1 MFCYLVIRDFVHR
14 LAIQESLIAYQ
25 SDYNV
30 LSKSSTYAIQACA
43 QLVAKHRDKS
53 FTPISELATEL
64 EIPYHFLK
72 KVMSELVQHGIIV
85 SQRSAKG
92 GVALAKDPHATT
104 LSEIITSLEG
114 SSLFTECLLGL
125 PGCGEKKPC
134 AMHSAW
140 AVERNRLQ
148 LMFTSTTIADVA
160 SRIQKNGYRI
170 T

>member
-1 MFCYLVIRDFVHR
+1 M
-14 LAIQESLIAYQ
+14 
-25 SDYNV
+25 

-43 QLVAKHRDKS
+43 QLVAKHREKS
-53 FTPISELATEL
+53 YTPISELATEL
-64 EIPYHFLK
+64 GIPYHFLK
-72 KVMSELVQHGIIV
+72 KIMAVLVQHGIIQ

-92 GVALAKDPHATT
+92 GIALVKDPHETT
-104 LSEIITSLEG
+104 LFDIIESLEG
-114 SSLFTECLLGL
+114 TALFTECLLGL

-134 AMHSAW
+134 AMHAAW

-160 SRIQKNGYRI
+160 NRIQNNGYRI